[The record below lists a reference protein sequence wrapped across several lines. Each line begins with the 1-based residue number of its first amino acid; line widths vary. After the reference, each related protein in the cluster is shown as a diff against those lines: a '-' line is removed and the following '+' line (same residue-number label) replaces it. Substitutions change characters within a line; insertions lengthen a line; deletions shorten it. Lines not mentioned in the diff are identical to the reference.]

1 MSSDVRR
8 NLVAAI
14 AMVFICDMALGLSYP
29 LLNVLMEQR
38 KIEAWLIGLN
48 SAMSPLGII
57 AAGLVLPKILA
68 RTHSSP
74 VAWLGIFI
82 LVSSILALGLTENY
96 WVWCVLRFLLGTGT
110 AILFSVSEA
119 WLMHFSPD
127 EHRGKITAIYTT
139 MMALGFGA
147 GTALLP
153 LAGVDGFLPFAVAAV
168 MIGLSALLLLALRL
182 DGNEFHGD
190 QTGVSMWSFAVA
202 APMLL
207 LGILTMTLFD
217 SVMLSF
223 FPIYALR
230 MNLDL
235 TTGAWILSTAIT
247 GAALFQIVVG
257 WLADR
262 WSRKG
267 IIWICTVTTVA
278 LALLMPLVLKSWLVW
293 PLAVI
298 LGTAAYSI
306 YALALVALG
315 DRFKGPML
323 VAGSAAVAA
332 MWGIGGIVGPP
343 VTGWAFSAY
352 DHQTFPWLLAGPYAL
367 FAVCLIVSG
376 GHLVRRRWRA

>member
-1 MSSDVRR
+1 MAVIEKAPSAMSSDVRC

-57 AAGLVLPKILA
+57 AAGLVLPKVLA
-68 RTHSSP
+68 RTHSIP

-153 LAGVDGFLPFAVAAV
+153 LAGVDGFCH
-168 MIGLSALLLLALRL
+168 LLL
-182 DGNEFHGD
+182 
-190 QTGVSMWSFAVA
+190 
-202 APMLL
+202 
-207 LGILTMTLFD
+207 
-217 SVMLSF
+217 
-223 FPIYALR
+223 
-230 MNLDL
+230 
-235 TTGAWILSTAIT
+235 
-247 GAALFQIVVG
+247 
-257 WLADR
+257 
-262 WSRKG
+262 
-267 IIWICTVTTVA
+267 
-278 LALLMPLVLKSWLVW
+278 
-293 PLAVI
+293 
-298 LGTAAYSI
+298 
-306 YALALVALG
+306 
-315 DRFKGPML
+315 
-323 VAGSAAVAA
+323 
-332 MWGIGGIVGPP
+332 
-343 VTGWAFSAY
+343 
-352 DHQTFPWLLAGPYAL
+352 
-367 FAVCLIVSG
+367 
-376 GHLVRRRWRA
+376 RR